1 MKKTI
6 KECAGTLLGNLLLAF
21 TVAAFVLPYK
31 VIMGGATGIG
41 IVLSKILPM
50 DTASIILIVNLLA
63 LLLGLF
69 ALGWR
74 FVASTIA
81 SSLLYPFFL
90 GLMQRIPGI
99 DSLTTDPFLAGG
111 IMGIS
116 IGLVMRVGSS
126 TGGTDVVNL
135 VLHKWTHIPVS
146 VAVYVTDFVIMA
158 GQAVFS
164 DPEQL
169 LYGFVLLVIQTI
181 ALDRVML
188 VGSSQILIFVIS
200 DLYEKIRQ
208 LCLTEMR
215 CCQMISITH
224 I

>member
-1 MKKTI
+1 MGHMKKTI

-99 DSLTTDPFLAGG
+99 DSLTTDPLLAAILAGG

-169 LYGFVLLVIQTI
+169 LP
-181 ALDRVML
+181 MP
-188 VGSSQILIFVIS
+188 
-200 DLYEKIRQ
+200 IR
-208 LCLTEMR
+208 
-215 CCQMISITH
+215 
-224 I
+224 

>member
-1 MKKTI
+1 
-6 KECAGTLLGNLLLAF
+6 
-21 TVAAFVLPYK
+21 
-31 VIMGGATGIG
+31 
-41 IVLSKILPM
+41 
-50 DTASIILIVNLLA
+50 
-63 LLLGLF
+63 
-69 ALGWR
+69 
-74 FVASTIA
+74 
-81 SSLLYPFFL
+81 
-90 GLMQRIPGI
+90 
-99 DSLTTDPFLAGG
+99 
-111 IMGIS
+111 
-116 IGLVMRVGSS
+116 
-126 TGGTDVVNL
+126 
-135 VLHKWTHIPVS
+135 
-146 VAVYVTDFVIMA
+146 MA

>member
-1 MKKTI
+1 MGHMKKTI
-6 KECAGTLLGNLLLAF
+6 KECAGTLWGNLLLAF

-99 DSLTTDPFLAGG
+99 DSLTTDPLLAAILAGG

-116 IGLVMRVGSS
+116 IGLVMRVRSGNAGRIFYRRYRCGQS
-126 TGGTDVVNL
+126 GT
-135 VLHKWTHIPVS
+135 
-146 VAVYVTDFVIMA
+146 A
-158 GQAVFS
+158 
-164 DPEQL
+164 
-169 LYGFVLLVIQTI
+169 
-181 ALDRVML
+181 
-188 VGSSQILIFVIS
+188 
-200 DLYEKIRQ
+200 
-208 LCLTEMR
+208 
-215 CCQMISITH
+215 
-224 I
+224 